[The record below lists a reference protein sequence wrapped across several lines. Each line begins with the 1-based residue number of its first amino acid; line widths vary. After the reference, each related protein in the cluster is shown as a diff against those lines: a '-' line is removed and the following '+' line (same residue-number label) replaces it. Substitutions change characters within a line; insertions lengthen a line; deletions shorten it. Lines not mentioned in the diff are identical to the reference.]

1 MSGRYLT
8 RFCGLLAMSVLILPA
23 IARSRKPI
31 ELESAFH
38 TSSDLVLINARVLDG
53 RGHPLNGLDAG
64 RFHLFEGGVE
74 QKLVAFNRGDVPVS
88 IVLVFDDSNSMKGL
102 LGRSR
107 EAVSLLLKAANPDD
121 EFALVEF
128 SERPSLA
135 LNWTDDPSQVYEYLM
150 HVEPH
155 GTTALLDAIVLGGSV
170 ARRAHNPRRV
180 LVVISD
186 GGDNHSRSGFAAV
199 ERYLLE
205 AGVEVYAVNI
215 LNDFPQP
222 TWTADG
228 PLLLG
233 GICWTAGGESVQI
246 ERYAKLAD
254 VIEQVAREIRGQY
267 ILSYQPSTLAK
278 PGKYHRVNLK
288 VSPPPGTGRV
298 FVSWRHGYYEP
309 RD

>member
-1 MSGRYLT
+1 
-8 RFCGLLAMSVLILPA
+8 MSVLILPA

-31 ELESAFH
+31 ELASAFH

-74 QKLVAFNRGDVPVS
+74 QKLVAFNRGDVPVL

-107 EAVSLLLKAANPDD
+107 QAVSLLLKAANPDD

-233 GICWTAGGESVQI
+233 SICWTGGGESVQI

>member
-135 LNWTDDPSQVYEYLM
+135 LNWTRRSEPSLRV
-150 HVEPH
+150 P
-155 GTTALLDAIVLGGSV
+155 DARGAARNYSAARCHRLGWVGCAPCS
-170 ARRAHNPRRV
+170 
-180 LVVISD
+180 
-186 GGDNHSRSGFAAV
+186 
-199 ERYLLE
+199 
-205 AGVEVYAVNI
+205 
-215 LNDFPQP
+215 
-222 TWTADG
+222 
-228 PLLLG
+228 
-233 GICWTAGGESVQI
+233 
-246 ERYAKLAD
+246 
-254 VIEQVAREIRGQY
+254 
-267 ILSYQPSTLAK
+267 
-278 PGKYHRVNLK
+278 
-288 VSPPPGTGRV
+288 
-298 FVSWRHGYYEP
+298 
-309 RD
+309 